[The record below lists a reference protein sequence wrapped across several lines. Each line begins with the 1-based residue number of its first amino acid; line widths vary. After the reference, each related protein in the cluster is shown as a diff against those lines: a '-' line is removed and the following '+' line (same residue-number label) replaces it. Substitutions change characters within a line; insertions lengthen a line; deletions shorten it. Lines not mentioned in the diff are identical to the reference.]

1 MGLEAVVE
9 DIRDKGQ
16 KEHDRILAESKQ
28 EVEQILAAA
37 SKRVAEIKLAAED
50 EAAAQAAHLVSMEAT
65 AVNLQVKREL
75 LNTKKALLDQV
86 YNSTLTELTLLPENF
101 HRESLKKLTSGLVS
115 EIKSGTI
122 YYSARDRDI
131 VKKIL
136 EENSDLKGYR
146 LGDAL
151 DIEGGI
157 IVESANGELKID
169 YSYRTFLDKVWKSG
183 LKDASDTL
191 FG

>member
-16 KEHDRILAESKQ
+16 KERDLILAESKL

-50 EAAAQAAHLVSMEAT
+50 EAAEQAAHLVSMEAT

-75 LNTKKALLDQV
+75 LNTKKALLDLV

-101 HRESLKKLTSGLVS
+101 HREALKKLTSGLVS

-122 YYSARDRDI
+122 YCSARDRDI

>member
-16 KEHDRILAESKQ
+16 KEHDRILTESKQ